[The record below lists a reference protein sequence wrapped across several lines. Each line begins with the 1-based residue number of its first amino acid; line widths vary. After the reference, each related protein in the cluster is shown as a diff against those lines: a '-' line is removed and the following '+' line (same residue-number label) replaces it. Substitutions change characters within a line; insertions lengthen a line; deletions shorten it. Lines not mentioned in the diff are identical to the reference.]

1 MRAKLLVLASA
12 IGSLGWGAVLPYQY
26 AYAADTRGWGALV
39 AASASSLFSV
49 GALVAAPLAGRLAD
63 RFNPVHVVVVSQ
75 LLGAAAVGSLVFV
88 GQPALFLAGMLVFGL
103 GLSAAVPAKQ
113 VLALRWSS
121 GSDRRKIFAYKFTG
135 ESLGMAAGAFLA
147 GLVVDLSR
155 VDGLDVGFLMAA
167 GGFVLSSALI
177 ALAGRVPAWV
187 GGAVDAVG
195 AAGSASR
202 AAQTTDAFGGLDA
215 ETGAIAVID
224 QKAPTTGQPGAA
236 LRTIFAEPAM
246 RWTAVLTIVLAL
258 GFYAQFE
265 SGLPAYG
272 ITVLK
277 VDPSVIGLAAAV
289 NCVVIVLLQVIV
301 VRLTA
306 RTAAPRL
313 LMAVGGIWVVSWLI
327 LSSAQ
332 FLPGVASALFVMT
345 FGVFAVG
352 ETIYSP
358 VLNPLTASLAP
369 KGMVGQTLGTV
380 AALQTAFSAAGPLVA
395 GVLLGA
401 GLADVFL
408 LMHLGISV
416 VAIVAAWRIGRALAA
431 RGRGG
436 RAQGPA
442 SSESTLVDGDAARAS
457 VVGDQAEHDVVG
469 GTAAERDTVSTVPRR
484 RSRASVAS
492 NAAPGPTGSAS
503 LRPPRIGGQAR
514 RAGDRRAR
522 SQ

>member
-1 MRAKLLVLASA
+1 ML
-12 IGSLGWGAVLPYQY
+12 
-26 AYAADTRGWGALV
+26 
-39 AASASSLFSV
+39 
-49 GALVAAPLAGRLAD
+49 
-63 RFNPVHVVVVSQ
+63 SQ

-88 GQPALFLAGMLVFGL
+88 GSPTLFLAGMLVFGL

-147 GLVVDLSR
+147 GLVVDLNR
-155 VDGLDVGFLMAA
+155 ADGLNVGFLMAA

-177 ALAGRVPAWV
+177 ALAGGLPA
-187 GGAVDAVG
+187 GRAFAGTMDAVT
-195 AAGSASR
+195 AAF
-202 AAQTTDAFGGLDA
+202 AQADADDHTTPSDAENFGGLDA

-224 QKAPTTGQPGAA
+224 QPASASSRHRGGA
-236 LRTIFAEPAM
+236 LRAIFAEPAM
-246 RWTAVLTIVLAL
+246 RWTAVVTIVLAL

-272 ITVLK
+272 ITVLH
-277 VDPSVIGLAAAV
+277 VDPSAIGLAAAV
-289 NCVVIVLLQVIV
+289 NCIVIVVLQVIV

-306 RTAAPRL
+306 KTAAPTL
-313 LMAVGGIWVVSWLI
+313 LMAVGGIWVVGWII

-332 FLPGVASALFVMT
+332 FMPGIASALFVMT

-369 KGMVGQTLGTV
+369 KGMVGQTLGTI

-408 LMHLGISV
+408 GIHLAVSA
-416 VAIVAAWRIGRALAA
+416 VAIFAAWRIKRALAA
-431 RGRGG
+431 REQPGLESTGERDAATPATRRRTGSVRPPRSGG
-436 RAQGPA
+436 RAR
-442 SSESTLVDGDAARAS
+442 RANDRP
-457 VVGDQAEHDVVG
+457 V
-469 GTAAERDTVSTVPRR
+469 
-484 RSRASVAS
+484 RSR
-492 NAAPGPTGSAS
+492 
-503 LRPPRIGGQAR
+503 
-514 RAGDRRAR
+514 
-522 SQ
+522 

>member
-12 IGSLGWGAVLPYQY
+12 IGSLGWGAVLPFQY
-26 AYAADTRGWGALV
+26 AYAADTRGWGAIV
-39 AASASSLFSV
+39 AAGASSLFSV

-63 RFNPVHVVVVSQ
+63 RFNPVHVVVLAQ

-88 GQPALFLAGMLVFGL
+88 GQPSLFLAGMLVFGL

-147 GLVVDLSR
+147 GLVVDLNR
-155 VDGLDVGFLMAA
+155 TDGLNVGFLMAA

-177 ALAGRVPAWV
+177 ALAGGLPARLAT
-187 GGAVDAVG
+187 AVSADDRATSLTQADDRT
-195 AAGSASR
+195 AAAASE
-202 AAQTTDAFGGLDA
+202 AQAFGGLDA

-224 QKAPTTGQPGAA
+224 QRASRSARRPGGA
-236 LRTIFAEPAM
+236 LRAIFAEPAM
-246 RWTAVLTIVLAL
+246 RWTAVITIVLAL

-272 ITVLK
+272 ITVLH
-277 VDPSVIGLAAAV
+277 VDPSAIGLAAAV
-289 NCVVIVLLQVIV
+289 NCIVIVVLQVIV

-306 RTAAPRL
+306 KTAAPTL
-313 LMAVGGIWVVSWLI
+313 LMAVGGVWVVSWLI

-332 FLPGVASALFVMT
+332 LLPGVASALFVMT
-345 FGVFAVG
+345 FGVVAVG

-408 LMHLGISV
+408 GIHLAVSA
-416 VAIVAAWRIGRALAA
+416 VAIFAAWRLRRALAA
-431 RGRGG
+431 RDLLSRE
-436 RAQGPA
+436 A
-442 SSESTLVDGDAARAS
+442 SGERDAATERTDG
-457 VVGDQAEHDVVG
+457 VP
-469 GTAAERDTVSTVPRR
+469 AARR
-484 RSRASVAS
+484 RAGVK
-492 NAAPGPTGSAS
+492 P
-503 LRPPRIGGQAR
+503 RPPRTGGRVR
-514 RAGDRRAR
+514 RAGDRPVR
-522 SQ
+522 SR